1 MKTYNINFTRLIT
14 TKQFTPALP
23 KQRQL
28 LVHLTAEV
36 INNAEEGKKENLKDS
51 RTDERQGGRG

>member
-1 MKTYNINFTRLIT
+1 MKAFNIIFTRLIT

-36 INNAEEGKKENLKDS
+36 INNAEEGKKENF
-51 RTDERQGGRG
+51 ERQ